1 MGSCGIEGGI
11 GGVGGGWGLEG
22 SSGGRGEGG
31 GGEGGGGGMN
41 GGMQAQH
48 WPLSIAY
55 VPALARVSALPAAI
69 PSR

>member
-1 MGSCGIEGGI
+1 
-11 GGVGGGWGLEG
+11 
-22 SSGGRGEGG
+22 
-31 GGEGGGGGMN
+31 MN

-69 PSR
+69 PSRYASSCPDATPR